1 VNREFLVELSKT
13 LRATPADADPAI
25 PAGRALYFLV
35 FRQPFW
41 DCNKRT
47 GWSVCAMIMT
57 AMGFAQVLPD
67 EQVESLVLQV
77 ENGQVD
83 EAETIEGVRRAF
95 RPYRAKRR

>member
-1 VNREFLVELSKT
+1 
-13 LRATPADADPAI
+13 
-25 PAGRALYFLV
+25 
-35 FRQPFW
+35 
-41 DCNKRT
+41 
-47 GWSVCAMIMT
+47 MIMT
-57 AMGFAQVLPD
+57 AMGFAQVLSD